1 MCSFKGGRMQVSHI
15 EDLLVEMD
23 AGPGSVA
30 FMCELASQ
38 SKKPTLELTTQG
50 FMICYGLFTGLHV
63 FKEGNQVLCTQMRGN
78 LSETH
83 LIGDQLLANELYE
96 YLMNELLAAA

>member
-1 MCSFKGGRMQVSHI
+1 MQATQI

-30 FMCELASQ
+30 FMCELALRR
-38 SKKPTLELTTQG
+38 KEPTLELTTQG

-63 FKEGNQVLCTQMRGN
+63 FKEGDRVLCTQMRGN

-83 LIGDQLLANELYE
+83 VIGDQLLANELYE
-96 YLMNELLAAA
+96 YLMGELLAAA